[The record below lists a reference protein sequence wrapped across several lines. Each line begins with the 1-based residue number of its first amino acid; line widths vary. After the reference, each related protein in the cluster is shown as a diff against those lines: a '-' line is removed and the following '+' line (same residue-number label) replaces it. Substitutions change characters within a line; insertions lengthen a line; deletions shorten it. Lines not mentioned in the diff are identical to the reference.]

1 MRTPTLGALLY
12 AFFENHLK
20 AQKGLRPAT
29 IRSYRDAVRLFLT
42 FVAEDRRCRLTR
54 VKVGD
59 LTARRVMDFLN
70 ALETERHNHIR
81 SRNLRL
87 TALKGL
93 FDYIAA
99 QRPELWEEAER
110 VMAIPT
116 KRVAPPR
123 TYFLERDELETMFA
137 QMATTGPLALR
148 DRTLLLFLYNTG
160 ARVQEVADLRLG
172 NLELDRCRVHL
183 HGKGDK
189 WRTGADPVWHLQD
202 RPAPSPVPC
211 PEVRR
216 AAPVDITPLGPPYH
230 RSPSSRSWCR
240 TQCNPSLA
248 GPREPG
254 DHQSVRGDHPRDEG
268 EGARSMPATD
278 TMRWGIPQTRSL
290 AR

>member
-1 MRTPTLGALLY
+1 MKTPTLGALLY

-54 VKVGD
+54 VKVDD
-59 LTARRVMDFLN
+59 LTARRVADFLN

-81 SRNLRL
+81 SRNQRL

-123 TYFLERDELETMFA
+123 TYFLERDEVETMFA
-137 QMATTGPLALR
+137 RMANTGPLALR

-160 ARVQEVADLRLG
+160 ARVQEVADSAPRQPRAGPTSCSSSRQGRQVAGLPA
-172 NLELDRCRVHL
+172 V
-183 HGKGDK
+183 
-189 WRTGADPVWHLQD
+189 GAN
-202 RPAPSPVPC
+202 
-211 PEVRR
+211 RR
-216 AAPVDITPLGPPYH
+216 AATRTPRCTASTGATT
-230 RSPSSRSWCR
+230 SRCL
-240 TQCNPSLA
+240 CLNA
-248 GPREPG
+248 GR
-254 DHQSVRGDHPRDEG
+254 R
-268 EGARSMPATD
+268 
-278 TMRWGIPQTRSL
+278 
-290 AR
+290 